1 MKKYI
6 RWIRQ
11 NINAIYRITLFII
24 TLGIISLIYPNIGN
38 FRYEYQKGKPWMH
51 ETLIAPFDFAIYKT
65 ETELNA
71 NRDSLLAKYDPY
83 YQFNP
88 EISKKIKT
96 EFNSNFEKKWTTY
109 SQTENFKNL
118 KYNKSKIAFE
128 KNRIHLYFQ
137 DMFAGIYDV
146 GIIEDAN
153 AKFKSPNRINRTA
166 NNVSEKVETKNLYT
180 PRTAYEYISKNLK
193 NDFKSKSYQVFF
205 QNLDLDTY
213 LTPNLLYNED
223 MSDKVK
229 NSMLSNISLTKGLIK
244 ADTRI
249 VLIGDIIDDDTFR
262 ILESLKREYE
272 SILGSSQS
280 HYLLMTG
287 QSLLILAC
295 LVLLYLYL
303 RNFRLKI
310 LEDNKKLLF
319 ILLLVTLFVG
329 LSSLVTKFPNIN
341 IYIIPFVLIPVV
353 LRTLLDS
360 RSALFIYITA
370 LLLCGF
376 LAPNSFEFIFLQLS
390 AGIMA
395 IYSLPQLERRGQLIV
410 TAIITFFTYSIIY
423 FAFAITQE
431 GSIQE
436 IEWTNFI
443 WFAING
449 LLLTFS
455 YSLIYIFEK
464 LFGFISDVTL
474 IELANQNHPV
484 LRKLIQQAPGTFQH
498 SLTVANLAEAAI
510 NEIGGNPLLVRTGA
524 LYHDIG
530 KMKNP
535 VYFIENQMSNR
546 NPHDNLEFDKS
557 AQIITDHVKYGIQIA
572 KKYKLPQQIIDFIE
586 THHGSG
592 RVQYFYTSFK
602 NKFPDKEIDEEKFT
616 YPGPDPFSKETA
628 VLMMAD
634 SVEAASRSL
643 KEKTPET
650 IENLVG
656 SLINKQIAENRF
668 EIADISF
675 KNIHQVKQIFTKM
688 LINIYHARIEYP
700 KEIKRD

>member
-11 NINAIYRITLFII
+11 NINAIYRVLLFII
-24 TLGIISLIYPNIGN
+24 ALGVLSLIYPNIGN
-38 FRYEYQKGKPWMH
+38 FRYEFQKGKPWMH
-51 ETLIAPFDFAIYKT
+51 ETLIAPFDFAIHKT
-65 ETELNA
+65 EAELNE
-71 NRDSLLAKYDPY
+71 NRDSLLANYYPY
-83 YQFNP
+83 YQFKP
-88 EISKKIKT
+88 EVLKKIKIK
-96 EFNSNFEKKWTTY
+96 FNSNFDKKWAVY
-109 SQTENFKNL
+109 SQTENFKRLNYS
-118 KYNKSKIAFE
+118 KAKIAIE
-128 KNRIHLYFQ
+128 KKRLHLYFQ
-137 DMFAGIYDV
+137 DIFSGIYDI
-146 GIIEDAN
+146 GILEDSN
-153 AKFKSPNRINRTA
+153 AKFKSPDKVNRTV
-166 NNVSEKVETKNLYT
+166 NNVSEKVESKSLYT
-180 PRTAYEYISKNLK
+180 LRIAYEFISNSLK
-193 NDFKSKSYQVFF
+193 NDFKNKSYHIFF
-205 QNLDLDTY
+205 QNLNLDTY
-213 LTPNLLYNED
+213 LTPNLVYNEK
-223 MSDKVK
+223 MSEKVK

-249 VLIGDIIDDDTFR
+249 ALIGDIIDDDTFR
-262 ILESLKREYE
+262 ILESLKSEYE

-280 HYLLMTG
+280 HYLIMGG

-295 LVLLYLYL
+295 LVLLFLYL
-303 RNFRLKI
+303 RNFRVQI

-319 ILLLVTLFVG
+319 ILLLITLFVG
-329 LSSLVTKFPNIN
+329 LSSLIIKFPNIN

-360 RSALFIYITA
+360 RSALFIYIIA

-376 LAPNSFEFIFLQLS
+376 LAPNSFEFLFLQLS

-395 IYSLPQLERRGQLIV
+395 IYSLPQLERRGQLVV
-410 TAIITFFTYSIIY
+410 TAIITFFTYSIVY

-436 IEWTNFI
+436 IEWKNFI

-474 IELANQNHPV
+474 IELANQNHPI
-484 LRKLIQQAPGTFQH
+484 LRKLIQHSPGTFQH
-498 SLTVANLAEAAI
+498 SLTVSNLAEAAI

-535 VYFIENQMSNR
+535 IYFIENQMTNR
-546 NPHDNLEFDKS
+546 NPHDSLEFDKS
-557 AQIITDHVKYGIQIA
+557 AQIITDHVKYGVQIA
-572 KKYKLPQQIIDFIE
+572 KKHKLPQQIIDFIE

-602 NKFPDKEIDEEKFT
+602 NKYPDKEIDEEKFT

-643 KEKTPET
+643 KEKTPQT
-650 IENLVG
+650 IENLVV
-656 SLINKQIAENRF
+656 SLINKQVSENRF
-668 EIADISF
+668 EMADISF
-675 KNIHQVKQIFTKM
+675 KNIHQVKQIFTQM

-700 KEIKRD
+700 EEIKRD

>member
-11 NINAIYRITLFII
+11 NINAIYRVLLFIF
-24 TLGIISLIYPNIGN
+24 TLGVLSIIYPNIGN

-51 ETLIAPFDFAIYKT
+51 ETLIAPFDFAIHKT
-65 ETELNA
+65 EAELNA
-71 NRDSLLAKYDPY
+71 NKDSLLANYYPY
-83 YQFNP
+83 YEYKP
-88 EISKKIKT
+88 EVLEEIMNQ
-96 EFNSNFEKKWTTY
+96 FNSNFEKKWNAFIK
-109 SQTENFKNL
+109 TENFKKL
-118 KYNKSKIAFE
+118 KYKKNIVSIE
-128 KNRIHLYFQ
+128 KKRLLLYFQ
-137 DMFAGIYDV
+137 DIISGIYDI
-146 GIIEDAN
+146 GIIEDSN
-153 AKFKSPNRINRTA
+153 TKHQLPEKINRSS
-166 NNVSEKVETKNLYT
+166 NNVSEKVETKSLYT
-180 PRTAYEYISKNLK
+180 SKIAYEFISQSIK
-193 NDFKSKSYQVFF
+193 NDFKNKSYYIFF
-205 QNLDLDTY
+205 QDLNLDTY
-213 LTPNLLYNED
+213 LTPNLLYNKDLSE
-223 MSDKVK
+223 KVK
-229 NSMLSNISLTKGLIK
+229 SSMLSNISLTKGLVK
-244 ADTRI
+244 SGTRI
-249 VLIGDIIDDDTFR
+249 ALIGDIIDDDTFR

-280 HYLLMTG
+280 HYLIMGG

-295 LVLLYLYL
+295 LVLLFLYL
-303 RNFRLKI
+303 RNFRAQILK
-310 LEDNKKLLF
+310 DNKKLLF
-319 ILLLVTLFVG
+319 ILLLVILFVG
-329 LSSLVTKFPNIN
+329 LSSLIINFPKFN
-341 IYIIPFVLIPVV
+341 IYIIPFVLIPIV

-360 RSALFIYITA
+360 RSALFIFIIS

-376 LAPNSFEFIFLQLS
+376 LAPNSFEFLFLQLS

-395 IYSLPQLERRGQLIV
+395 IYSLPQLERRGQLVI
-410 TAIITFFTYSIIY
+410 TAIITFFTYSIVY

-436 IEWTNFI
+436 IEWKNFI

-474 IELANQNHPV
+474 IELSNQNHPI
-484 LRKLIQQAPGTFQH
+484 LRQLIQHSPGTFQH

-535 VYFIENQMSNR
+535 IYFIENQMSNR

-557 AQIITDHVKYGIQIA
+557 AQIITDHVKYGVQIA
-572 KKYKLPQQIIDFIE
+572 KKHKLPQQIIDFIQ
-586 THHGSG
+586 THHGAG

-602 NKFPDKEIDEEKFT
+602 NKYPDKEIDEEKFT

-643 KEKTPET
+643 KEKTPEA
-650 IENLVG
+650 IENLVVN
-656 SLINKQIAENRF
+656 LINKQISENRF
-668 EIADISF
+668 EMADISF
-675 KNIHQVKQIFTKM
+675 KNIHQVKQIFTQM

-700 KEIKRD
+700 EEIKRD

>member
-11 NINAIYRITLFII
+11 NINAIYRVLLFIFA
-24 TLGIISLIYPNIGN
+24 LGVLSIIYPNIGN

-51 ETLIAPFDFAIYKT
+51 ETLIAPFDFAIHKT
-65 ETELNA
+65 EAELNE
-71 NRDSLLAKYDPY
+71 NKDSLLANYYPY
-83 YQFNP
+83 YQYKP
-88 EISKKIKT
+88 EVLEEIKNQ
-96 EFNSNFEKKWTTY
+96 FNSNFEKKWNTY
-109 SQTENFKNL
+109 IKTENFKKLNY
-118 KYNKSKIAFE
+118 KKNKVAIE
-128 KNRIHLYFQ
+128 KKRLLLYFH
-137 DMFAGIYDV
+137 DIISGIYEI
-146 GIIEDAN
+146 GIIEDSN
-153 AKFKSPNRINRTA
+153 TKNQLPEKINRSS
-166 NNVSEKVETKNLYT
+166 NNVSEKVETKSLYT
-180 PRTAYEYISKNLK
+180 SKIAYEYISQSIK
-193 NDFKSKSYQVFF
+193 NDFKNQSYHIFF
-205 QNLDLDTY
+205 QNLNLDTY

-223 MSDKVK
+223 MSEKVK
-229 NSMLSNISLTKGLIK
+229 NSMLSNISLTKGLVK
-244 ADTRI
+244 SGTRI
-249 VLIGDIIDDDTFR
+249 ALIGDIIDDDTFR

-280 HYLLMTG
+280 HYLIMGG

-295 LVLLYLYL
+295 LVLLFLYL
-303 RNFRLKI
+303 RNFRTQI

-319 ILLLVTLFVG
+319 ILLLIILFVG
-329 LSSLVTKFPNIN
+329 LSSLLIKFPKFN
-341 IYIIPFVLIPVV
+341 IYIIPFVLIPIV

-360 RSALFIYITA
+360 RSALFIFIIS

-376 LAPNSFEFIFLQLS
+376 LAPNSFEFLFLQLS
-390 AGIMA
+390 AGIMS
-395 IYSLPQLERRGQLIV
+395 IYSLPQLERRGQLVI
-410 TAIITFFTYSIIY
+410 TAIITFFTYSIVY

-436 IEWTNFI
+436 IEWKNFL

-474 IELANQNHPV
+474 IELSNQNHPV
-484 LRKLIQQAPGTFQH
+484 LRQLIQHSPGTFQH

-535 VYFIENQMSNR
+535 IYFIENQMSNR

-557 AQIITDHVKYGIQIA
+557 AQIITDHVKYGVKIA
-572 KKYKLPQQIIDFIE
+572 KKHKLPQQIIDFIQ
-586 THHGSG
+586 THHGAG

-602 NKFPDKEIDEEKFT
+602 NKYPDKEIDEEKFT

-643 KEKTPET
+643 KEKTPEA
-650 IENLVG
+650 IENLVIN
-656 SLINKQIAENRF
+656 LINKQIAENRF
-668 EIADISF
+668 EMADISF
-675 KNIHQVKQIFTKM
+675 KNIHQVKHIFTQM

-700 KEIKRD
+700 EEIKRD

>member
-1 MKKYI
+1 MKKYF

-11 NINAIYRITLFII
+11 NINAIYRVLLFMIA
-24 TLGIISLIYPNIGN
+24 LGVLSLIYPNIGN

-51 ETLIAPFDFAIYKT
+51 ETLIAPFDFSIHKT
-65 ETELNA
+65 EAELNE
-71 NRDSLLAKYDPY
+71 NRDSLLANYYPY
-83 YQFNP
+83 YEYKPDVLKN
-88 EISKKIKT
+88 INT
-96 EFNSNFEKKWTTY
+96 RFNSNFDKKWTSY
-109 SQTENFKNL
+109 IQTDNFKNL
-118 KYNKSKIAFE
+118 KYRDKKISLE
-128 KNRIHLYFQ
+128 KKRLSRYFK
-137 DMFAGIYDV
+137 DIISGIYEV
-146 GIIEDAN
+146 GIIEPSST
-153 AKFKSPNRINRTA
+153 KQQLPEKINRSL
-166 NNVSEKVETKNLYT
+166 NNVSEKVITKNIYT
-180 PRTAYEYISKNLK
+180 SKIAYEYINESLK
-193 NDFKSKSYQVFF
+193 NDFQNKSYQVFF
-205 QNLDLDTY
+205 QSLDLDTY
-213 LTPNLLYNED
+213 LIPNLLYNED
-223 MSDKVK
+223 MSEKVK
-229 NSMLSNISLTKGLIK
+229 NSMLSSISLTKGLVK
-244 ADTRI
+244 AGTRI
-249 VLIGDIIDDDTFR
+249 ALIGDVIDDDTFR
-262 ILESLKREYE
+262 VLESLKREYE

-280 HYLLMTG
+280 HYLIMGG

-295 LVLLYLYL
+295 LVLLFLYL
-303 RNFRLKI
+303 RNFRTQI

-319 ILLLVTLFVG
+319 ILLLVILFVG
-329 LSSLVTKFPNIN
+329 LSSLIIKFPKVN

-360 RSALFIYITA
+360 RSALFIYIIS

-376 LAPNSFEFIFLQLS
+376 LAPNSFEFLFLQLS

-395 IYSLPQLERRGQLIV
+395 IYSLPQLERRGQLVI
-410 TAIITFFTYSIIY
+410 TAIITFFTYSIVY

-436 IEWTNFI
+436 IEWRNFM

-484 LRKLIQQAPGTFQH
+484 LRQLIQHSPGTFQH

-535 VYFIENQMSNR
+535 IYFIENQMTNR

-557 AQIITDHVKYGIQIA
+557 AQIITDHVKYGVQIA
-572 KKYKLPQQIIDFIE
+572 KKHKLPQQIIDFIE

-602 NKFPDKEIDEEKFT
+602 NKYPDKEIDEEKFT

-650 IENLVG
+650 IEKLIT
-656 SLINKQIAENRF
+656 SLINKQISENRF
-668 EIADISF
+668 EMADISF
-675 KNIHQVKQIFTKM
+675 KNIHQVKQIFTQM

-700 KEIKRD
+700 EEIKKD

>member
-88 EISKKIKT
+88 EILKKVKN
-96 EFNSNFEKKWTTY
+96 EFNSNFEKKWTIY

-128 KNRIHLYFQ
+128 KKRIHHYFK
-137 DMFAGIYDV
+137 DIFDGIYDV

-153 AKFKSPNRINRTA
+153 AKFKSPDKINRTA

-180 PRTAYEYISKNLK
+180 PKTAYEFISKGLK
-193 NDFKSKSYQVFF
+193 NDFKNKSYQVFF

-229 NSMLSNISLTKGLIK
+229 SSMLSNISLTKGLIK
-244 ADTRI
+244 VDTRI
-249 VLIGDIIDDDTFR
+249 VLIGDVIDDDTFR

-280 HYLLMTG
+280 HYLIMGG

-303 RNFRLKI
+303 RNFRIKI

-329 LSSLVTKFPNIN
+329 LASLVTKFPNIN

-376 LAPNSFEFIFLQLS
+376 VAPNSFEFIFLQLS

-395 IYSLPQLERRGQLIV
+395 IYSLPQLERRGQLVV

-546 NPHDNLEFDKS
+546 NPHDSLEFDKS

-602 NKFPDKEIDEEKFT
+602 NKFPDKKIDEEKFT

-650 IENLVG
+650 IEKLVV

-675 KNIHQVKQIFTKM
+675 RNIHQVKKIFTRM

-700 KEIKRD
+700 EEIKRD

>member
-1 MKKYI
+1 MKKYF

-11 NINAIYRITLFII
+11 NLNAIYRLLLFMIA
-24 TLGIISLIYPNIGN
+24 LGVLSILYPNIGN

-51 ETLIAPFDFAIYKT
+51 ETLIAPFDFAIHKT
-65 ETELNA
+65 ESELKE
-71 NRDSLLAKYDPY
+71 NRDSLLANYSPY
-83 YQFNP
+83 FHFKP
-88 EISKKIKT
+88 EVPEKIKNK
-96 EFNSNFEKKWTTY
+96 FDSNFDKKWASFSQSENFTNLDYSVSKTAQEKKRLRLYLQGLIKSIYTTGIID
-109 SQTENFKNL
+109 SSIPNQVLPKNI
-118 KYNKSKIAFE
+118 NRSVDNISEKIAT
-128 KNRIHLYFQ
+128 Q
-137 DMFAGIYDV
+137 
-146 GIIEDAN
+146 
-153 AKFKSPNRINRTA
+153 
-166 NNVSEKVETKNLYT
+166 NLYT
-180 PRTAYEYISKNLK
+180 PRLAYEFVFNSLK
-193 NDFKSKSYQVFF
+193 NDFQNQTYHIFF
-205 QNLDLDTY
+205 QDLNMDTFM
-213 LTPNLLYNED
+213 TPNLLYDED
-223 MSDKVK
+223 MSEKVK
-229 NSMLSNISLTKGLIK
+229 SSMLSTISLTKGLIK
-244 ADTRI
+244 SGTRI

-262 ILESLKREYE
+262 ILESLKQEYE

-280 HYLLMTG
+280 HYLIMGG

-295 LVLLYLYL
+295 LVLLFLYL
-303 RNFRLKI
+303 RNFRPQI

-319 ILLLVTLFVG
+319 ILLLIVLFVA
-329 LSSLVTKFPNIN
+329 LSSLAIKFPTIN

-360 RSALFIYITA
+360 RSALFIFIIS
-370 LLLCGF
+370 LLLNGF

-395 IYSLPQLERRGQLIV
+395 IYSLPRLERRGQLVI
-410 TAIITFFTYSIIY
+410 TAIITFFTYSIVY

-436 IEWTNFI
+436 IEWRNFM

-474 IELANQNHPV
+474 IELSNQNHPL
-484 LRKLIQQAPGTFQH
+484 LRQLIQHSPGTFQH
-498 SLTVANLAEAAI
+498 SLTVSNLAEAAI

-535 VYFIENQMSNR
+535 AFFIENQMYNR
-546 NPHDNLEFDKS
+546 NPHDDLEFDKS

-572 KKYKLPQQIIDFIE
+572 KKHKLPQQIIDFIE
-586 THHGSG
+586 THHGAG

-602 NKFPDKEIDEEKFT
+602 NKYPDKKIDEEKFT

-643 KEKTPET
+643 KEKTPKT
-650 IENLVG
+650 IGNLVI
-656 SLINKQIAENRF
+656 SLIDKQISENRF
-668 EIADISF
+668 EMADISF
-675 KNIHQVKQIFTKM
+675 KNIHQVKQIFTQM

-700 KEIKRD
+700 KENNRD

>member
-1 MKKYI
+1 MKKYF

-11 NINAIYRITLFII
+11 NINAIYRVLLFMIA
-24 TLGIISLIYPNIGN
+24 LGVLSLIYPNIGN

-51 ETLIAPFDFAIYKT
+51 ETLIAPFDFSIHKT
-65 ETELNA
+65 EAELNE
-71 NRDSLLAKYDPY
+71 NRDSLLANYYPY
-83 YQFNP
+83 YEYKPDVLKN
-88 EISKKIKT
+88 INT
-96 EFNSNFEKKWTTY
+96 RFNSNFDKKWTSY
-109 SQTENFKNL
+109 IQTDNFKNL
-118 KYNKSKIAFE
+118 KYRDKKISLE
-128 KNRIHLYFQ
+128 KKRLSRYFK
-137 DMFAGIYDV
+137 DIISGIYEV
-146 GIIEDAN
+146 GIIEPSST
-153 AKFKSPNRINRTA
+153 KQQLPEKINRSL
-166 NNVSEKVETKNLYT
+166 NNVSEKVITKNIYT
-180 PRTAYEYISKNLK
+180 SKIAYEYINESLK
-193 NDFKSKSYQVFF
+193 NDFQNKSYQVFF
-205 QNLDLDTY
+205 QSLDLDTY
-213 LTPNLLYNED
+213 LIPNLLYNED
-223 MSDKVK
+223 MSEKVK
-229 NSMLSNISLTKGLIK
+229 NSMLSSISLTKGLVK
-244 ADTRI
+244 AGTRI
-249 VLIGDIIDDDTFR
+249 ALIGDVIDDDTFR
-262 ILESLKREYE
+262 VLESLKREYE

-280 HYLLMTG
+280 HYLIMGG

-295 LVLLYLYL
+295 LVLLFLYL
-303 RNFRLKI
+303 RNFRTQI

-319 ILLLVTLFVG
+319 ILLLVILFVG
-329 LSSLVTKFPNIN
+329 LSSLIIKFPKVN

-360 RSALFIYITA
+360 RSALFIYIIS

-376 LAPNSFEFIFLQLS
+376 LAPNSFEFLFLQLS

-395 IYSLPQLERRGQLIV
+395 IYSLPQLERRGQLVI
-410 TAIITFFTYSIIY
+410 TAIITFFTYSIVY

-436 IEWTNFI
+436 IEWRNFM

-484 LRKLIQQAPGTFQH
+484 LRQLIQHSPGTFQH

-535 VYFIENQMSNR
+535 IYFIENQMTNR

-557 AQIITDHVKYGIQIA
+557 AQIITDHVKYGVQIA
-572 KKYKLPQQIIDFIE
+572 KKHKLPQQIIDFIE

-602 NKFPDKEIDEEKFT
+602 NKYPDKEIDEEKFT

-650 IENLVG
+650 IEKLIT
-656 SLINKQIAENRF
+656 SLINKQISENRF
-668 EIADISF
+668 EMADISF
-675 KNIHQVKQIFTKM
+675 KNIHQVKQIFTQM

-700 KEIKRD
+700 EEINKD

>member
-1 MKKYI
+1 MKKYF

-11 NINAIYRITLFII
+11 NLNSIYRLLLFTIA
-24 TLGIISLIYPNIGN
+24 LGVLSILYPNIGN

-51 ETLIAPFDFAIYKT
+51 ETLIAPFDFAIHKT
-65 ETELNA
+65 ESELNE
-71 NRDSLLAKYDPY
+71 NRDSLLANYSPY
-83 YQFNP
+83 FHLSSDVVKD
-88 EISKKIKT
+88 ITSKFDSNFDRKWLAFSQTDFFRNLRYSEAKT
-96 EFNSNFEKKWTTY
+96 AFEKKRL
-109 SQTENFKNL
+109 Q
-118 KYNKSKIAFE
+118 
-128 KNRIHLYFQ
+128 LYFQ
-137 DMFAGIYDV
+137 DMIESIYDI
-146 GIIEDAN
+146 GIIDTSN
-153 AKFKSPNRINRTA
+153 PKLQLPKNINRSV
-166 NNVSEKVETKNLYT
+166 NNVSEKIATHYLYT
-180 PRTAYEYISKNLK
+180 PKLAYEFILNNLT
-193 NDFKSKSYQVFF
+193 NDFQNESYHIFF
-205 QNLDLDTY
+205 QDLNLDTF
-213 LTPNLLYNED
+213 LTPNLLYDED
-223 MSDKVK
+223 MSGKVK
-229 NSMLSNISLTKGLIK
+229 KSMLSTISLTKGLIK
-244 ADTRI
+244 SGTRI

-280 HYLLMTG
+280 HYLIMGG

-295 LVLLYLYL
+295 LVLLFLYL
-303 RNFRLKI
+303 RNFRPQI

-319 ILLLVTLFVG
+319 ILLLIVLFVG
-329 LSSLVTKFPNIN
+329 LSSLAIEFPAIN

-360 RSALFIYITA
+360 RSALFIFIIS
-370 LLLCGF
+370 LLLNGF
-376 LAPNSFEFIFLQLS
+376 LAPNSFEFLFLQLS

-395 IYSLPQLERRGQLIV
+395 IYSLPQLERRGQLVI
-410 TAIITFFTYSIIY
+410 TAVITFFTYSIVY

-436 IEWTNFI
+436 IEWKNFM

-474 IELANQNHPV
+474 IELSNQNHPI
-484 LRKLIQQAPGTFQH
+484 LRQLIQHSPGTFQH
-498 SLTVANLAEAAI
+498 SLTVSNLAEAAI

-535 VYFIENQMSNR
+535 AFFIENQMSNR
-546 NPHDNLEFDKS
+546 NPHDDLEFDKS

-572 KKYKLPQQIIDFIE
+572 KKHKLPQQIIDFIE

-602 NKFPDKEIDEEKFT
+602 NKYPDKEIDEEKFT

-650 IENLVG
+650 IGNLVI
-656 SLINKQIAENRF
+656 SLIDKQISENRF
-668 EIADISF
+668 EMADISF
-675 KNIHQVKQIFTKM
+675 KNIHQVKQIFTQM

-700 KEIKRD
+700 KEIKQN

>member
-11 NINAIYRITLFII
+11 NINAIYRVLLFIF
-24 TLGIISLIYPNIGN
+24 TLGVLSIIYPNIGN

-51 ETLIAPFDFAIYKT
+51 ETLIAPFDFAIHKT
-65 ETELNA
+65 EAELNA
-71 NRDSLLAKYDPY
+71 NKDSLLANYYPY
-83 YQFNP
+83 YQYKP
-88 EISKKIKT
+88 EVLEEIKSQ
-96 EFNSNFEKKWTTY
+96 FNSNFEKKWNAY
-109 SQTENFKNL
+109 IKTENFKKL
-118 KYNKSKIAFE
+118 KYKKNTISIE
-128 KNRIHLYFQ
+128 KKRLLLYFH
-137 DMFAGIYDV
+137 DIISGIYDI
-146 GIIEDAN
+146 GIIEDSN
-153 AKFKSPNRINRTA
+153 TKHQLPEKINRSS
-166 NNVSEKVETKNLYT
+166 NNVSEKVESKSLYT
-180 PRTAYEYISKNLK
+180 SKIAYEFISQSIK
-193 NDFKSKSYQVFF
+193 NDFKNQSYHIFF
-205 QNLDLDTY
+205 QDLNLDTY
-213 LTPNLLYNED
+213 LKPNLLYNAD
-223 MSDKVK
+223 MSEKVK
-229 NSMLSNISLTKGLIK
+229 NSMLSNISLTKGLVK
-244 ADTRI
+244 SGTRI
-249 VLIGDIIDDDTFR
+249 ALIGDIIDDDTFR

-280 HYLLMTG
+280 HYLIMGG

-295 LVLLYLYL
+295 LVLLFLYL
-303 RNFRLKI
+303 RNFRTQILK
-310 LEDNKKLLF
+310 DNKKLLF
-319 ILLLVTLFVG
+319 ILLLVILFVG
-329 LSSLVTKFPNIN
+329 LSSLIIKFPKFN
-341 IYIIPFVLIPVV
+341 IYIIPFVLIPIV

-360 RSALFIYITA
+360 RSALFIFIIS

-376 LAPNSFEFIFLQLS
+376 LAPNSFEFLFLQLS

-395 IYSLPQLERRGQLIV
+395 IYSLPQLERRGQLVI
-410 TAIITFFTYSIIY
+410 TAIITFFTYSIVY

-436 IEWTNFI
+436 IEWKNFI

-474 IELANQNHPV
+474 IELSNQNHPI
-484 LRKLIQQAPGTFQH
+484 LRQLIQHSPGTFQH

-535 VYFIENQMSNR
+535 IYFIENQMSNR

-557 AQIITDHVKYGIQIA
+557 AQIITDHVKYGVQIA
-572 KKYKLPQQIIDFIE
+572 KKHKLPQQIIDFIQ
-586 THHGSG
+586 THHGAG

-602 NKFPDKEIDEEKFT
+602 NKYPDKEIDEEKFT

-643 KEKTPET
+643 KEKTPEA
-650 IENLVG
+650 IENLVVN
-656 SLINKQIAENRF
+656 LINKQISENRF
-668 EIADISF
+668 EMADISF
-675 KNIHQVKQIFTKM
+675 KNIHQVKQIFTQM
-688 LINIYHARIEYP
+688 LINIYPARIEYP
-700 KEIKRD
+700 EEIKRD

>member
-11 NINAIYRITLFII
+11 NINAIYRILLFII
-24 TLGIISLIYPNIGN
+24 ALGVLSLIYPNIGN

-51 ETLIAPFDFAIYKT
+51 ETLIAPFDFSIHKT
-65 ETELNA
+65 EAELNA
-71 NRDSLLAKYDPY
+71 NKDSLLSNYYPY
-83 YQFNP
+83 YQINP
-88 EISKKIKT
+88 YVLKEIKT
-96 EFNSNFEKKWTTY
+96 KFNSNFEKKWATY

-118 KYNKSKIAFE
+118 KYKKSKVAIE
-128 KNRIHLYFQ
+128 KKRLHFYFQ
-137 DMFAGIYDV
+137 DIFSGIYDIGV
-146 GIIEDAN
+146 IEDTN
-153 AKFKSPNRINRTA
+153 AKFKSPDKINRTV
-166 NNVSEKVETKNLYT
+166 NNVSEKVETKSLYT
-180 PRTAYEYISKNLK
+180 PRTAYEFISKSLK
-193 NDFKSKSYQVFF
+193 NDFKNKSYHVFF
-205 QNLDLDTY
+205 QNLNLDTY
-213 LTPNLLYNED
+213 LTPNLLYDED
-223 MSDKVK
+223 TSDKVK
-229 NSMLSNISLTKGLIK
+229 NSMLNNISLTKGLIK

-249 VLIGDIIDDDTFR
+249 ALIGDIIDDDTFR

-280 HYLLMTG
+280 HYLIIGG

-295 LVLLYLYL
+295 LVLLFLYL
-303 RNFRLKI
+303 RNFRLQI

-329 LSSLVTKFPNIN
+329 LSSLIIKFPNIN

-360 RSALFIYITA
+360 RSALFIYIIA

-376 LAPNSFEFIFLQLS
+376 LAPNSFEFLFLQLS

-395 IYSLPQLERRGQLIV
+395 IYSLPQLERRGQLVV
-410 TAIITFFTYSIIY
+410 TAIITFFTYSIVY

-436 IEWTNFI
+436 IEWKNFI

-474 IELANQNHPV
+474 IELANQNHPI
-484 LRKLIQQAPGTFQH
+484 LRKLIQHSPGTFQH

-535 VYFIENQMSNR
+535 VYFIENQMTNR
-546 NPHDNLEFDKS
+546 NPHDSLEFDKS
-557 AQIITDHVKYGIQIA
+557 AQIITDHVKYGVQIA
-572 KKYKLPQQIIDFIE
+572 KKHKLPQQIIDFIE

-602 NKFPDKEIDEEKFT
+602 NKYPDKEIDEEKFT

-650 IENLVG
+650 IENLVVN
-656 SLINKQIAENRF
+656 LINKQISENRF
-668 EIADISF
+668 EMADISF
-675 KNIHQVKQIFTKM
+675 KNIHQVKQIFIQM

-700 KEIKRD
+700 EEIKRD

>member
-11 NINAIYRITLFII
+11 NINAIYRVLLFII
-24 TLGIISLIYPNIGN
+24 TLGVLSLIYPNIGN
-38 FRYEYQKGKPWMH
+38 FRYEFQKGKPWMH
-51 ETLIAPFDFAIYKT
+51 ETLIAPFDFAIHKT
-65 ETELNA
+65 EAELKE
-71 NRDSLLAKYDPY
+71 NRDSLLANYYPY
-83 YQFNP
+83 YQYKP
-88 EISKKIKT
+88 EILSEITAK
-96 EFNSNFEKKWTTY
+96 FNSNFEKKWTVY
-109 SQTENFKNL
+109 AQTEGFKNL
-118 KYNKSKIAFE
+118 NQRKSKISIE
-128 KNRIHLYFQ
+128 KKRLQLYFN
-137 DMFAGIYDV
+137 DLISGIYDV
-146 GIIEDAN
+146 GIIEDTN
-153 AKFKSPNRINRTA
+153 TKFKLPEKINRTV
-166 NNVSEKVETKNLYT
+166 NNVSEKIESQNLYT
-180 PRTAYEYISKNLK
+180 PRLAYEFISNSLK
-193 NDFKSKSYQVFF
+193 NDFKNQSYQIFF
-205 QNLDLDTY
+205 QDLNLDTY
-213 LTPNLLYNED
+213 LRPNLLYNED
-223 MSDKVK
+223 MSDKVQQ
-229 NSMLSNISLTKGLIK
+229 SMLSSISLTKGLVTSG
-244 ADTRI
+244 TRI

-280 HYLLMTG
+280 HYLIMGG

-295 LVLLYLYL
+295 LVLLFLYL
-303 RNFRLKI
+303 RNFRIQI

-319 ILLLVTLFVG
+319 ILLLIILFVG
-329 LSSLVTKFPNIN
+329 LSSLIIKFPNIN

-360 RSALFIYITA
+360 RSALFIFIIS

-376 LAPNSFEFIFLQLS
+376 LAPNSFEFLFLQLS

-395 IYSLPQLERRGQLIV
+395 IYSLPQLERRGQLVI
-410 TAIITFFTYSIIY
+410 TAIITFFTYSIVY

-436 IEWTNFI
+436 IEWKNFI

-484 LRKLIQQAPGTFQH
+484 LRQLIQHSPGTFQH

-535 VYFIENQMSNR
+535 VYFIENQMTNR
-546 NPHDNLEFDKS
+546 NPHDSLEFDKS
-557 AQIITDHVKYGIQIA
+557 AQIITDHVKYGVQIA
-572 KKYKLPQQIIDFIE
+572 KKHKLPQQIIDFIQ
-586 THHGSG
+586 THHGAG

-602 NKFPDKEIDEEKFT
+602 NKYPDKEIDEEKFT

-650 IENLVG
+650 IESLVI
-656 SLINKQIAENRF
+656 SLIDKQISENRF
-668 EIADISF
+668 ELADISF
-675 KNIHQVKQIFTKM
+675 KNIHQVKQIFSQM

-700 KEIKRD
+700 EEIKRD

>member
-1 MKKYI
+1 MKKYF

-11 NINAIYRITLFII
+11 NINAIYRVLLFMIA
-24 TLGIISLIYPNIGN
+24 LGVLSLIYPNIGN

-51 ETLIAPFDFAIYKT
+51 ETLIAPFDFSIHKT
-65 ETELNA
+65 EAELNE
-71 NRDSLLAKYDPY
+71 NRDSLLANYYPY
-83 YQFNP
+83 YEYKPDVLKN
-88 EISKKIKT
+88 INT
-96 EFNSNFEKKWTTY
+96 RFNSNFDKKWTSY
-109 SQTENFKNL
+109 IQTDNFKNL
-118 KYNKSKIAFE
+118 KYRDKKISLE
-128 KNRIHLYFQ
+128 KKRLSRYFK
-137 DMFAGIYDV
+137 DIISGIYEV
-146 GIIEDAN
+146 GIIEPSST
-153 AKFKSPNRINRTA
+153 KQQLPEKINRSL
-166 NNVSEKVETKNLYT
+166 NNVSEKVITKNIYT
-180 PRTAYEYISKNLK
+180 SKIAYEYINESLK
-193 NDFKSKSYQVFF
+193 NDFQNKSYQVFF
-205 QNLDLDTY
+205 QSLDLDTY
-213 LTPNLLYNED
+213 LIPNLLYNED
-223 MSDKVK
+223 MSEKVK
-229 NSMLSNISLTKGLIK
+229 NSMLSSISLTKGLVK
-244 ADTRI
+244 AGTRI
-249 VLIGDIIDDDTFR
+249 ALIGDVIDDDTFR
-262 ILESLKREYE
+262 VLESLKREYE

-280 HYLLMTG
+280 HYLIMGG

-295 LVLLYLYL
+295 LVLLFLYL
-303 RNFRLKI
+303 RNFRTQI

-319 ILLLVTLFVG
+319 ILLLVILFVG
-329 LSSLVTKFPNIN
+329 LSSLIIKFPKVN

-360 RSALFIYITA
+360 RSALFIYIIS

-376 LAPNSFEFIFLQLS
+376 LAPNSFEFLFLQLS

-395 IYSLPQLERRGQLIV
+395 IYSLPQLERRGQLVI
-410 TAIITFFTYSIIY
+410 TAIITFFTYSIVY

-436 IEWTNFI
+436 IEWRNFM

-484 LRKLIQQAPGTFQH
+484 LRQLIQHSPGTFQH

-535 VYFIENQMSNR
+535 VYFIENQMTNR
-546 NPHDNLEFDKS
+546 NPHDSLEFDKS
-557 AQIITDHVKYGIQIA
+557 AQIITDHVKYGVQIA
-572 KKYKLPQQIIDFIE
+572 KKHKLPQQIIDFIE

-602 NKFPDKEIDEEKFT
+602 NKYPDKEIDEEKFT

-650 IENLVG
+650 IEKLIT
-656 SLINKQIAENRF
+656 SLINKQISENRF
-668 EIADISF
+668 EMADISF
-675 KNIHQVKQIFTKM
+675 KNIHQVKQIFTQM

-700 KEIKRD
+700 EEIKKD

>member
-11 NINAIYRITLFII
+11 NINAIYRVLLFIF
-24 TLGIISLIYPNIGN
+24 TLGVLSIIYPNIGN

-51 ETLIAPFDFAIYKT
+51 ETLIAPFDFAIHKT
-65 ETELNA
+65 EAELNA
-71 NRDSLLAKYDPY
+71 NKDSLLANYYPY
-83 YQFNP
+83 YEYKP
-88 EISKKIKT
+88 EVLEEIMNQ
-96 EFNSNFEKKWTTY
+96 FNSNFEKKWNAFIK
-109 SQTENFKNL
+109 TENFKKL
-118 KYNKSKIAFE
+118 KYKKNTVSIE
-128 KNRIHLYFQ
+128 KKRLLLYFQ
-137 DMFAGIYDV
+137 DIISGIYDI
-146 GIIEDAN
+146 GIIEDSN
-153 AKFKSPNRINRTA
+153 TKHQLPEKINRSS
-166 NNVSEKVETKNLYT
+166 NNVSEKVETKSLYT
-180 PRTAYEYISKNLK
+180 SKIAYEFISQSIK
-193 NDFKSKSYQVFF
+193 NDFKNKSYYIFF
-205 QNLDLDTY
+205 QDLNLDTY
-213 LTPNLLYNED
+213 LTPNLLYNKDLSE
-223 MSDKVK
+223 KVK
-229 NSMLSNISLTKGLIK
+229 SSMLSNISLTKGLVK
-244 ADTRI
+244 SGTRI
-249 VLIGDIIDDDTFR
+249 ALIGDIIDDDTFR

-280 HYLLMTG
+280 HYLIMGG

-295 LVLLYLYL
+295 LVLLFLYL
-303 RNFRLKI
+303 RNFRAQILK
-310 LEDNKKLLF
+310 DNKKLLF
-319 ILLLVTLFVG
+319 ILLLVILFVG
-329 LSSLVTKFPNIN
+329 LSSLIINFPKFN
-341 IYIIPFVLIPVV
+341 IYIIPFVLIPIV

-360 RSALFIYITA
+360 RSALFIFIIS

-376 LAPNSFEFIFLQLS
+376 LAPNSFEFLFLQLS

-395 IYSLPQLERRGQLIV
+395 IYSLPQLERRGQLVI
-410 TAIITFFTYSIIY
+410 TAIITFFTYSIVY

-436 IEWTNFI
+436 IEWKNFI

-474 IELANQNHPV
+474 IELSNQNHPI
-484 LRKLIQQAPGTFQH
+484 LRQLIQHSPGTFQH

-535 VYFIENQMSNR
+535 IYFIENQMSNR

-557 AQIITDHVKYGIQIA
+557 AQIITDHVKYGVQIA
-572 KKYKLPQQIIDFIE
+572 KKHKLPQQIIDFIQ
-586 THHGSG
+586 THHGAG

-602 NKFPDKEIDEEKFT
+602 NKYPDKEIDEEKFT

-643 KEKTPET
+643 KEKTPEA
-650 IENLVG
+650 IENLVVN
-656 SLINKQIAENRF
+656 LINKQISENRF
-668 EIADISF
+668 EMADISF
-675 KNIHQVKQIFTKM
+675 KNIHQVKQIFTQM

-700 KEIKRD
+700 EEIKRD

>member
-1 MKKYI
+1 MRKYF

-11 NINAIYRITLFII
+11 NINIIYRVLIFTIA
-24 TLGIISLIYPNIGN
+24 LGLLSIIYPNIGN

-51 ETLIAPFDFAIYKT
+51 ETLIAPFDFAIHKT
-65 ETELNA
+65 EAELNE
-71 NRDSLLAKYDPY
+71 NRDSLLANYSPY
-83 YQFNP
+83 YQYKP
-88 EISKKIKT
+88 EILKNIQN
-96 EFNSNFEKKWTTY
+96 EFNSNFEKKWMTY
-109 SQTENFKNL
+109 ILSEEFSSLGYKE
-118 KYNKSKIAFE
+118 SKIFIE
-128 KNRIHLYFQ
+128 KKRLLLYFQ
-137 DMFAGIYDV
+137 DIISGIYNI
-146 GIIEDAN
+146 GIIEDSN
-153 AKFKSPNRINRTA
+153 TKQELPIKINRSV
-166 NNVSEKVETKNLYT
+166 NNVSEKIETKSLYT
-180 PRTAYEYISKNLK
+180 PKIAYEYISKRLK
-193 NDFKSKSYQVFF
+193 SDFKNKSYHILF
-205 QNLDLDTY
+205 QNLNLDTY
-213 LTPNLLYNED
+213 LYPNLLYNED
-223 MSDKVK
+223 MSEKVK
-229 NSMLSNISLTKGLIK
+229 SSMLSGISLTKGMVK
-244 ADTRI
+244 SGTRI
-249 VLIGDIIDDDTFR
+249 ALIGDVIDDKTFR
-262 ILESLKREYE
+262 ILESLKHEYE

-280 HYLLMTG
+280 HYLIMGG

-295 LVLLYLYL
+295 LILIFLYL
-303 RNFRLKI
+303 RNFRPKI
-310 LEDNKKLLF
+310 LEDNKKLSF
-319 ILLLVTLFVG
+319 ILLLIVLFVSF
-329 LSSLVTKFPNIN
+329 SSLVNKFPNIN
-341 IYIIPFVLIPVV
+341 IYLIPFVLIPVV

-360 RSALFIYITA
+360 RTALFIYVIS

-376 LAPNSFEFIFLQLS
+376 LAPNSFEFLFLQLS

-395 IYSLPQLERRGQLIV
+395 IYSLPQLESRGQLVI

-436 IEWTNFI
+436 IEWKNFM

-474 IELANQNHPV
+474 LELSNQNHPI
-484 LRKLIQQAPGTFQH
+484 LRQLIQHSPGTFQH
-498 SLTVANLAEAAI
+498 SLTVSNLAEAVI

-535 VYFIENQMSNR
+535 AYFIENQMSNR

-557 AQIITDHVKYGIQIA
+557 AQVITDHVKYGVEIA
-572 KKYKLPQQIIDFIE
+572 KKHKLPQQIIDFIQ
-586 THHGSG
+586 THHGAG

-602 NKFPDKEIDEEKFT
+602 NKYPDKEIDEEKFT

-643 KEKTPET
+643 KEKTPEA
-650 IENLVG
+650 IENLVNN
-656 SLINKQIAENRF
+656 LINKQISENRF
-668 EIADISF
+668 EMADISF
-675 KNIHQVKQIFTKM
+675 KNIHQVKQIFTQL

-700 KEIKRD
+700 EEINKD

>member
-1 MKKYI
+1 MKKYF

-11 NINAIYRITLFII
+11 NLNAIYRILLFLIA
-24 TLGIISLIYPNIGN
+24 LGALSLLYPNIGN

-51 ETLIAPFDFAIYKT
+51 ETLIAPFDFAIHKT
-65 ETELNA
+65 ESELKE
-71 NRDSLLAKYDPY
+71 NRDSLLANYCPY
-83 YQFNP
+83 FRFNP
-88 EISKKIKT
+88 DVHKDIKAR
-96 EFNSNFEKKWTTY
+96 FDSNFEKKWETFIK
-109 SQTENFKNL
+109 SENFTSLGFSESERTLEKKRL
-118 KYNKSKIAFE
+118 K
-128 KNRIHLYFQ
+128 LYFR
-137 DMFAGIYDV
+137 DMIEAIYDI
-146 GIIEDAN
+146 GIIEASN
-153 AKFKSPNRINRTA
+153 PNQKLPEKINRSL
-166 NNVSEKVETKNLYT
+166 NNVSEKIATHYLYT
-180 PRTAYEYISKNLK
+180 PKIAYEFISNSLK
-193 NDFKSKSYQVFF
+193 NDFQNQSYHIFF
-205 QNLDLDTY
+205 QDLNLDTFLR
-213 LTPNLLYNED
+213 PNLLYDED
-223 MSDKVK
+223 MSKKVK
-229 NSMLSNISLTKGLIK
+229 NSMLSSISLTKGLVNSG
-244 ADTRI
+244 TRI
-249 VLIGDIIDDDTFR
+249 ALIGDIIDDDTFR

-280 HYLLMTG
+280 HYLIMGG

-303 RNFRLKI
+303 RNFRIQILK
-310 LEDNKKLLF
+310 DNKKLLF
-319 ILLLVTLFVG
+319 ILLLIVGFVG
-329 LSSLVTKFPNIN
+329 LSVLVIQFPNIN

-353 LRTLLDS
+353 LRTLMDS
-360 RSALFIYITA
+360 RSALFIFIIA
-370 LLLCGF
+370 LLLNGF
-376 LAPNSFEFIFLQLS
+376 LAPNSFEFLFLQLT

-395 IYSLPQLERRGQLIV
+395 IYSLPQLERRGQLVI
-410 TAIITFFTYSIIY
+410 TAIITFFTYSIVY

-436 IEWTNFI
+436 IEWKNFM

-474 IELANQNHPV
+474 IELANQNHPI
-484 LRKLIQQAPGTFQH
+484 LRQLIQHSPGTFQH
-498 SLTVANLAEAAI
+498 SLTVSNLAEAAI

-535 VYFIENQMSNR
+535 AFFIENQMSNR
-546 NPHDNLEFDKS
+546 NPHDDLEFDKS
-557 AQIITDHVKYGIQIA
+557 AQIITDHVKYGVKIA
-572 KKYKLPQQIIDFIE
+572 KKHKLPQQIIDFIQ
-586 THHGSG
+586 THHGAG

-602 NKFPDKEIDEEKFT
+602 NKYPDKEIDEEKFT

-650 IENLVG
+650 IENLVV
-656 SLINKQIAENRF
+656 SLIDKQISENRF
-668 EIADISF
+668 ELADISF
-675 KNIHQVKQIFTKM
+675 KNIHQVKQIFTQM

>member
-11 NINAIYRITLFII
+11 NINAIYRVSLFII
-24 TLGIISLIYPNIGN
+24 ALGVLSLIYPNIGN

-51 ETLIAPFDFAIYKT
+51 ETLIAPFDFAIHKT
-65 ETELNA
+65 EAELNA
-71 NRDSLLAKYDPY
+71 NRDSLLANYYPY
-83 YQFNP
+83 YQFKP
-88 EISKKIKT
+88 EVLKKIKSK
-96 EFNSNFEKKWTTY
+96 FNSNFEKKWTTY
-109 SQTENFKNL
+109 SQSENL
-118 KYNKSKIAFE
+118 KDLKYGKSKIAIE
-128 KNRIHLYFQ
+128 KKRLHLYFE
-137 DMFAGIYDV
+137 DIISGIYDI
-146 GIIEDAN
+146 GIIEDSN
-153 AKFKSPNRINRTA
+153 DKLKSLDKINRTV
-166 NNVSEKVETKNLYT
+166 NNVSEKVEIKSLYT
-180 PRTAYEYISKNLK
+180 PRSAYEFISESLK
-193 NDFKSKSYQVFF
+193 NDFNNKSYHIFF
-205 QNLDLDTY
+205 QNLNLDTY
-213 LTPNLLYNED
+213 LTPNLLYNKD
-223 MSDKVK
+223 MSEKVR
-229 NSMLSNISLTKGLIK
+229 NSMLSNISLTKGLVK
-244 ADTRI
+244 YKTRI
-249 VLIGDIIDDDTFR
+249 ALVGDVIDDDTFQV
-262 ILESLKREYE
+262 LESLKREYE

-280 HYLLMTG
+280 HYLIMGG

-295 LVLLYLYL
+295 LVLLFLYL
-303 RNFRLKI
+303 RNFRLQI

-319 ILLLVTLFVG
+319 ILLLIILFVG
-329 LSSLVTKFPNIN
+329 LSSLAIKFPNIN

-360 RSALFIYITA
+360 RSALFIYIIA

-376 LAPNSFEFIFLQLS
+376 LAPNSFEFLFLQLS

-395 IYSLPQLERRGQLIV
+395 IYSLPQLERRGQLVV
-410 TAIITFFTYSIIY
+410 TAIITFFTYSVVY

-436 IEWTNFI
+436 IEWKNFM
-443 WFAING
+443 WFAFNG

-474 IELANQNHPV
+474 IELANQNHPI
-484 LRKLIQQAPGTFQH
+484 LRKLIQHSPGTFQH
-498 SLTVANLAEAAI
+498 SLTVSNLAEAAI

-535 VYFIENQMSNR
+535 VYFIENQMTNR
-546 NPHDNLEFDKS
+546 NPHDSLEFDKS
-557 AQIITDHVKYGIQIA
+557 AQIITDHVKYGVEIA
-572 KKYKLPQQIIDFIE
+572 KKHKLPQQIIDFIE

-602 NKFPDKEIDEEKFT
+602 NKYPDKEIDEEKFT

-643 KEKTPET
+643 KDKTPET
-650 IENLVG
+650 IEKLVV
-656 SLINKQIAENRF
+656 SLINKQVAENRF
-668 EIADISF
+668 EMADISF
-675 KNIHQVKQIFTKM
+675 KNIHQVKQIFTQM

-700 KEIKRD
+700 EEIKRD

>member
-11 NINAIYRITLFII
+11 NTKVIYRVLLFII
-24 TLGIISLIYPNIGN
+24 TLGVLSLIYPNIGN

-51 ETLIAPFDFAIYKT
+51 ETLIAPFDFAIHKT
-65 ETELNA
+65 EAELAA
-71 NRDSLLAKYDPY
+71 NRDSLLANFSPY
-83 YQFNP
+83 YEYKPEVLVNVSNKFNAD
-88 EISKKIKT
+88 
-96 EFNSNFEKKWTTY
+96 FDKKWNAY
-109 SQTENFKNL
+109 IQTEHFKNL
-118 KYNKSKIAFE
+118 NYNESSTSIE
-128 KNRIHLYFQ
+128 KKRIRLYFQ
-137 DMFAGIYDV
+137 DIISGIYDV
-146 GIIEDAN
+146 GIIEASTDQLQIPE
-153 AKFKSPNRINRTA
+153 KINRSL
-166 NNVSEKVETKNLYT
+166 NNISEKIETKSLYT
-180 PRTAYEYISKNLK
+180 PQTAYEFINKSLK
-193 NDFKSKSYQVFF
+193 DDFKDQNYHVFF
-205 QNLDLDTY
+205 QNLNLDTY
-213 LTPNLLYNED
+213 LTPNLIYNED
-223 MSDKVK
+223 MSEKVR
-229 NSMLSNISLTKGLIK
+229 NSMLSSISLTKGLVK
-244 ADTRI
+244 AGTRI
-249 VLIGDIIDDDTFR
+249 TLIGDIIDDDTFR
-262 ILESLKREYE
+262 VLESLKREYE

-280 HYLLMTG
+280 HYLIMGG

-295 LVLLYLYL
+295 LILLFLYL
-303 RNFRLKI
+303 RNFRIQI

-319 ILLLVTLFVG
+319 ILLLIVIFVG
-329 LSSLVTKFPNIN
+329 LSSLAMKFPTIN

-360 RSALFIYITA
+360 RSALFIFIIS
-370 LLLCGF
+370 LLLNGF
-376 LAPNSFEFIFLQLS
+376 LAPNSFEFLFLQLS

-395 IYSLPQLERRGQLIV
+395 IYSLPQLERRGQLVI
-410 TAIITFFTYSIIY
+410 TAIITFFTYSIVY

-436 IEWTNFI
+436 IEWKNFI

-484 LRKLIQQAPGTFQH
+484 LRQLIQHAPGTFQH

-535 VYFIENQMSNR
+535 VYFIENQMTNR
-546 NPHDNLEFDKS
+546 NPHDSLEFDKS
-557 AQIITDHVKYGIQIA
+557 AQVITDHVKYGIQIA
-572 KKYKLPQQIIDFIE
+572 KKHKLPQQIIDFIQ
-586 THHGSG
+586 THHGAG

-602 NKFPDKEIDEEKFT
+602 NKYPDKEIDEEKFT

-643 KEKTPET
+643 KEKTPES
-650 IENLVG
+650 IENLVI
-656 SLINKQIAENRF
+656 SLIDKQISENRF
-668 EIADISF
+668 EMADISF
-675 KNIHQVKQIFTKM
+675 KNIHQVKKIFIQM

-700 KEIKRD
+700 KEIIRD

>member
-1 MKKYI
+1 
-6 RWIRQ
+6 
-11 NINAIYRITLFII
+11 
-24 TLGIISLIYPNIGN
+24 
-38 FRYEYQKGKPWMH
+38 MH

-65 ETELNA
+65 EAELNA
-71 NRDSLLAKYDPY
+71 NRDSLLANYYPY

-88 EISKKIKT
+88 EVLKKIKSK
-96 EFNSNFEKKWTTY
+96 FNSNFENKWTAY
-109 SQTENFKNL
+109 IQTESFKNL
-118 KYNKSKIAFE
+118 KYEKSKVAIE
-128 KNRIHLYFQ
+128 KKRLKLYFK
-137 DMFAGIYDV
+137 DIFSGIYDI

-153 AKFKSPNRINRTA
+153 AKFKSPDKINRTV
-166 NNVSEKVETKNLYT
+166 NNVSEKVTSQSLYT
-180 PRTAYEYISKNLK
+180 ARIAYEFISKSLK
-193 NDFKSKSYQVFF
+193 NDFKNKSYHILF
-205 QNLDLDTY
+205 QNLNLDTY

-223 MSDKVK
+223 MSEKVK
-229 NSMLSNISLTKGLIK
+229 NSMLSHISLTKGLIK

-249 VLIGDIIDDDTFR
+249 ALIGDIIDDDTFI

-280 HYLLMTG
+280 HYLIMGG

-295 LVLLYLYL
+295 LVLLFLYL
-303 RNFRLKI
+303 RNFRLQI
-310 LEDNKKLLF
+310 LKDNKKLIF

-329 LSSLVTKFPNIN
+329 LSSLIIKFPNIN

-360 RSALFIYITA
+360 RSALFIYIIT

-376 LAPNSFEFIFLQLS
+376 LAPNSFEFLFLQLS

-410 TAIITFFTYSIIY
+410 TAIITFFTYSFVY

-436 IEWTNFI
+436 IEWRNFI

-474 IELANQNHPV
+474 IELSNQNHPL
-484 LRKLIQQAPGTFQH
+484 LRQLIQHAPGTFQH
-498 SLTVANLAEAAI
+498 SLTVSNLAEAAI

-535 VYFIENQMSNR
+535 VFFIENQMTNR
-546 NPHDNLEFDKS
+546 NPHDSLEFDKS
-557 AQIITDHVKYGIQIA
+557 AQIITDHVKYGDTDS
-572 KKYKLPQQIIDFIE
+572 KKTQ
-586 THHGSG
+586 T
-592 RVQYFYTSFK
+592 TS
-602 NKFPDKEIDEEKFT
+602 
-616 YPGPDPFSKETA
+616 
-628 VLMMAD
+628 AD
-634 SVEAASRSL
+634 
-643 KEKTPET
+643 
-650 IENLVG
+650 
-656 SLINKQIAENRF
+656 
-668 EIADISF
+668 
-675 KNIHQVKQIFTKM
+675 
-688 LINIYHARIEYP
+688 Y
-700 KEIKRD
+700 

>member
-1 MKKYI
+1 MKKYF

-11 NINAIYRITLFII
+11 NIKAIYRVSLFII
-24 TLGIISLIYPNIGN
+24 ALGVLSLIYPNIGN

-51 ETLIAPFDFAIYKT
+51 ETLIAPFDFAIHKT
-65 ETELNA
+65 EAELKE
-71 NRDSLLAKYDPY
+71 NRDSLLANYSPY
-83 YQFNP
+83 YQYKP
-88 EISKKIKT
+88 EVLDEMTSK
-96 EFNSNFEKKWTTY
+96 FNSNFEKKWVAY
-109 SQTENFKNL
+109 SQTESFRSLTK
-118 KYNKSKIAFE
+118 NKSNISIE
-128 KNRIHLYFQ
+128 KKRLLLYFH
-137 DMFAGIYDV
+137 DIISGIYDV
-146 GIIEDAN
+146 GILEDSN
-153 AKFKSPNRINRTA
+153 TKFTLPEKINRTV
-166 NNVSEKVETKNLYT
+166 NNVSEKVESKNLYT
-180 PRTAYEYISKNLK
+180 PKIAYDYISNSLK
-193 NDFKSKSYQVFF
+193 NDFKSQNYQSFF
-205 QNLDLDTY
+205 QNLNLDTY
-213 LTPNLLYNED
+213 LSPNLLYNED
-223 MSDKVK
+223 MSEKVK
-229 NSMLSNISLTKGLIK
+229 QSMLSNISLTKGLVTSG
-244 ADTRI
+244 TRI
-249 VLIGDIIDDDTFR
+249 ALIGDIIDDDTFR

-280 HYLLMTG
+280 HYLIMGG
-287 QSLLILAC
+287 QSLLILAS
-295 LVLLYLYL
+295 LVLLFLYL
-303 RNFRLKI
+303 RNFRTQI

-319 ILLLVTLFVG
+319 ILLLVILFVG
-329 LSSLVTKFPNIN
+329 LSSLIIKFPNIN

-360 RSALFIYITA
+360 RSALFIFIIS

-376 LAPNSFEFIFLQLS
+376 LAPNSFEFLFLQLS

-395 IYSLPQLERRGQLIV
+395 IYSLPQLERRGQLVI
-410 TAIITFFTYSIIY
+410 TAIITFFTYSIVY

-436 IEWTNFI
+436 IEWKNFI

-484 LRKLIQQAPGTFQH
+484 LRQLIQQSPGTFQH

-546 NPHDNLEFDKS
+546 NPHDSLEFDKS
-557 AQIITDHVKYGIQIA
+557 AQIITDHVKYGVQIA
-572 KKYKLPQQIIDFIE
+572 KKHKLPQQIIDFIQ
-586 THHGSG
+586 THHGAG

-602 NKFPDKEIDEEKFT
+602 NKYPEKEIDEEKFT

-650 IENLVG
+650 IENLVIN
-656 SLINKQIAENRF
+656 LIDKQISENRF
-668 EIADISF
+668 EMADISF
-675 KNIHQVKQIFTKM
+675 KNIHQVKQIFTQM

-700 KEIKRD
+700 EEIKRD

>member
-11 NINAIYRITLFII
+11 NINAIYRVLLFII
-24 TLGIISLIYPNIGN
+24 TLGVLSLIYPNIGN
-38 FRYEYQKGKPWMH
+38 FRYEFQKGKPWMH
-51 ETLIAPFDFAIYKT
+51 ETLIAPFDFAIHKT
-65 ETELNA
+65 EAELKE
-71 NRDSLLAKYDPY
+71 NRDSLLANYYPY
-83 YQFNP
+83 YQYKP
-88 EISKKIKT
+88 EVLSEITAK
-96 EFNSNFEKKWTTY
+96 FNSNFEKKWTVY
-109 SQTENFKNL
+109 AQTEGFKNL
-118 KYNKSKIAFE
+118 NQRKSKISIE
-128 KNRIHLYFQ
+128 KKRLQLYFN
-137 DMFAGIYDV
+137 DLISGIYDV
-146 GIIEDAN
+146 GIIEDTN
-153 AKFKSPNRINRTA
+153 TKFKLPEKINRTI
-166 NNVSEKVETKNLYT
+166 NNVSEKIESQNLYT
-180 PRTAYEYISKNLK
+180 PRLAYEFISNSLK
-193 NDFKSKSYQVFF
+193 NDFKNQSYQVFF
-205 QNLDLDTY
+205 QDLNLDTY
-213 LTPNLLYNED
+213 LRPNLLYNED
-223 MSDKVK
+223 MSDKVQQ
-229 NSMLSNISLTKGLIK
+229 SMLSSISLTKGLVTSG
-244 ADTRI
+244 TRI

-280 HYLLMTG
+280 HYLIMGG

-295 LVLLYLYL
+295 LVLLFLYL
-303 RNFRLKI
+303 RNFRIQI

-319 ILLLVTLFVG
+319 ILLLIILFVG
-329 LSSLVTKFPNIN
+329 LSSLIIKFPNIN

-360 RSALFIYITA
+360 RSALFIFIIS

-376 LAPNSFEFIFLQLS
+376 LAPNSFEFLFLQLS

-395 IYSLPQLERRGQLIV
+395 IYSLPQLERRGQLVI
-410 TAIITFFTYSIIY
+410 TAIITFFTYSIVY

-436 IEWTNFI
+436 IEWKNFI

-484 LRKLIQQAPGTFQH
+484 LRQLIQHSPGTFQH

-535 VYFIENQMSNR
+535 VYFIENQMTNR
-546 NPHDNLEFDKS
+546 NPHDSLEFDKS
-557 AQIITDHVKYGIQIA
+557 AQIITDHVKYGVQIA
-572 KKYKLPQQIIDFIE
+572 KKHKLPQQIIDFIQ
-586 THHGSG
+586 THHGAG

-602 NKFPDKEIDEEKFT
+602 NKYPDKEIDEGKFT

-650 IENLVG
+650 IESLVI
-656 SLINKQIAENRF
+656 SLIDKQISENRF
-668 EIADISF
+668 ELADISF
-675 KNIHQVKQIFTKM
+675 KNIHQVKQIFSQM

-700 KEIKRD
+700 EEIKRD

>member
-11 NINAIYRITLFII
+11 NINAIYRVLLFII
-24 TLGIISLIYPNIGN
+24 TLGVLSLIYPNIGN

-51 ETLIAPFDFAIYKT
+51 ETLIAPFDFAIHKT
-65 ETELNA
+65 EAELNA
-71 NRDSLLAKYDPY
+71 NRDSLLANYYPY
-83 YQFNP
+83 YQFKP
-88 EISKKIKT
+88 EVLKEIKT
-96 EFNSNFEKKWTTY
+96 KFNSSFEKKWTVY
-109 SQTENFKNL
+109 SQTDNFKNL
-118 KYNKSKIAFE
+118 KYRKSKITIE
-128 KNRIHLYFQ
+128 KKRLKLYFQ
-137 DMFAGIYDV
+137 DIISGIYDI

-153 AKFKSPNRINRTA
+153 AKFKSPDKINRTV
-166 NNVSEKVETKNLYT
+166 NNVSEKVNTKSLYT
-180 PRTAYEYISKNLK
+180 PRIAYEFISTSLK
-193 NDFKSKSYQVFF
+193 NDFKSKSYHIFF

-223 MSDKVK
+223 MSEKVK
-229 NSMLSNISLTKGLIK
+229 QSMLSNISLTKGLVTSG
-244 ADTRI
+244 TRI
-249 VLIGDIIDDDTFR
+249 ALIGDIIDDDTFR
-262 ILESLKREYE
+262 ILESLKGEYE

-280 HYLLMTG
+280 HYLIMGG

-295 LVLLYLYL
+295 LILLFLYL
-303 RNFRLKI
+303 RNFRVQI

-329 LSSLVTKFPNIN
+329 LSSLIIKFPNIN

-360 RSALFIYITA
+360 RSALFIYIVA

-376 LAPNSFEFIFLQLS
+376 LAPNSFEFLFLQLS

-395 IYSLPQLERRGQLIV
+395 IYSLPQLERRGQLVV
-410 TAIITFFTYSIIY
+410 TAIITFFTYSIVY

-436 IEWTNFI
+436 IEWQNFM

-449 LLLTFS
+449 LFLTFS

-474 IELANQNHPV
+474 IELANQNHPI
-484 LRKLIQQAPGTFQH
+484 LRKLIQHAPGTFQH
-498 SLTVANLAEAAI
+498 SLTVSNLAEAAI

-535 VYFIENQMSNR
+535 IYFIENQMTNR
-546 NPHDNLEFDKS
+546 NPHDSLEFDKS
-557 AQIITDHVKYGIQIA
+557 AQIITDHVKYGVQIA
-572 KKYKLPQQIIDFIE
+572 KKHKLPQQIIDFIE

-602 NKFPDKEIDEEKFT
+602 NKYPDKEIDEEKFT

-650 IENLVG
+650 IETLVV

-668 EIADISF
+668 EMADISF
-675 KNIHQVKQIFTKM
+675 KNIHQVKQIFTQM

-700 KEIKRD
+700 EEIKRD

>member
-11 NINAIYRITLFII
+11 NINAIYRVLLFII
-24 TLGIISLIYPNIGN
+24 ALGVISLIYPNIGN

-51 ETLIAPFDFAIYKT
+51 ETLIAPFDFAIHKT
-65 ETELNA
+65 EAELNA
-71 NRDSLLAKYDPY
+71 NRDSLLSNYYPY
-83 YQFNP
+83 YQFKP
-88 EISKKIKT
+88 EVLKRIKIK
-96 EFNSNFEKKWTTY
+96 FNSSFEKKWTVY
-109 SQTENFKNL
+109 SQTENFKKL
-118 KYNKSKIAFE
+118 KYRKSKVAIE
-128 KNRIHLYFQ
+128 KKRLKLYFQ
-137 DMFAGIYDV
+137 YIFSGIYDI

-153 AKFKSPNRINRTA
+153 AKFKSPDKINRTV
-166 NNVSEKVETKNLYT
+166 NNVSEKVTTKSLYT
-180 PRTAYEYISKNLK
+180 PRVAYEFISKSLK
-193 NDFKSKSYQVFF
+193 NDFKNKSYHIFF

-213 LTPNLLYNED
+213 LTPNLLYNKD
-223 MSDKVK
+223 MSEKVK

-249 VLIGDIIDDDTFR
+249 ALIGDVIDDDTFR

-280 HYLLMTG
+280 HYLIMGG

-295 LVLLYLYL
+295 LVLLFLYL
-303 RNFRLKI
+303 RNFRVQI

-329 LSSLVTKFPNIN
+329 LSSLIIKFPNIN

-360 RSALFIYITA
+360 RSALFIYIVA

-376 LAPNSFEFIFLQLS
+376 LAPNSFEFLFLQLS

-395 IYSLPQLERRGQLIV
+395 IYSLPQLERRGQLVV
-410 TAIITFFTYSIIY
+410 TAIITFFTYSIVY

-436 IEWTNFI
+436 IEWKNFM

-449 LLLTFS
+449 LFLTFS

-484 LRKLIQQAPGTFQH
+484 LRKLIQHSPGTFQH
-498 SLTVANLAEAAI
+498 SLTVSNLAEAAI

-535 VYFIENQMSNR
+535 IYFIENQMTNR
-546 NPHDNLEFDKS
+546 NPHDSLEFDKS
-557 AQIITDHVKYGIQIA
+557 AQIITDHVKYGVQIA

-602 NKFPDKEIDEEKFT
+602 NKYPDKEIDEEKFT

-650 IENLVG
+650 IETLVV

-668 EIADISF
+668 EMADISF
-675 KNIHQVKQIFTKM
+675 KNIHQVKQIFTQM

>member
-1 MKKYI
+1 MKKYF

-11 NINAIYRITLFII
+11 NINAIYRLLLFMIA
-24 TLGIISLIYPNIGN
+24 LGVLSLIYPNIGN

-51 ETLIAPFDFAIYKT
+51 ETLIAPFDFSIHKT
-65 ETELNA
+65 EAELNE
-71 NRDSLLAKYDPY
+71 NRDSLLANYYPY
-83 YQFNP
+83 YEYKPDVLKN
-88 EISKKIKT
+88 INT
-96 EFNSNFEKKWTTY
+96 RFNSNFDKKWTSY
-109 SQTENFKNL
+109 IQTDNFKNL
-118 KYNKSKIAFE
+118 KYRDKKISLE
-128 KNRIHLYFQ
+128 KKRLSRYFK
-137 DMFAGIYDV
+137 DIISGIYEV
-146 GIIEDAN
+146 GIIEPSST
-153 AKFKSPNRINRTA
+153 KQQLPEKINRSL
-166 NNVSEKVETKNLYT
+166 NNVSEKVITKNIYT
-180 PRTAYEYISKNLK
+180 SKIAYEYINESLK
-193 NDFKSKSYQVFF
+193 NDFQNKSYQVFF
-205 QNLDLDTY
+205 QSLDLDTY
-213 LTPNLLYNED
+213 LIPNLLYNED
-223 MSDKVK
+223 MSEKVK
-229 NSMLSNISLTKGLIK
+229 NSMLSSISLTKGLVK
-244 ADTRI
+244 AGTRI
-249 VLIGDIIDDDTFR
+249 ALIGDVIDDDTFR
-262 ILESLKREYE
+262 VLESLKREYE

-280 HYLLMTG
+280 HYLIMGG

-295 LVLLYLYL
+295 LVLLFLYL
-303 RNFRLKI
+303 RNFRTQI

-319 ILLLVTLFVG
+319 ILLLVILFVG
-329 LSSLVTKFPNIN
+329 LSSLIIKFPKVN

-360 RSALFIYITA
+360 RSALFIYIIS

-376 LAPNSFEFIFLQLS
+376 LAPNSFEFLFLQLS

-395 IYSLPQLERRGQLIV
+395 IYSLPQLERRGQLVI
-410 TAIITFFTYSIIY
+410 TAIITFFTYSIVY

-436 IEWTNFI
+436 IEWRNFM

-484 LRKLIQQAPGTFQH
+484 LRQLIQHSPGTFQH

-535 VYFIENQMSNR
+535 IYFIENQMTNR
-546 NPHDNLEFDKS
+546 NPHDSLEFDKS
-557 AQIITDHVKYGIQIA
+557 AQIITDHVKYGVQIA
-572 KKYKLPQQIIDFIE
+572 KKHKLPQQVIDFIE

-602 NKFPDKEIDEEKFT
+602 NKYPDKEIDEEKFT

-650 IENLVG
+650 IEKLIT
-656 SLINKQIAENRF
+656 SLINKQISENRF
-668 EIADISF
+668 EMADISF
-675 KNIHQVKQIFTKM
+675 KNIHQVKQIFTQM

-700 KEIKRD
+700 EEIKKD

>member
-11 NINAIYRITLFII
+11 NTKVIYRVLLFII
-24 TLGIISLIYPNIGN
+24 TLGVLSLIYPNIGN

-51 ETLIAPFDFAIYKT
+51 ETLIAPFDFAIHKT
-65 ETELNA
+65 EAELAA
-71 NRDSLLAKYDPY
+71 NRDSLLANFSPY
-83 YQFNP
+83 YEYKPEVLVNVSNKFNAD
-88 EISKKIKT
+88 
-96 EFNSNFEKKWTTY
+96 FDKKWNAY
-109 SQTENFKNL
+109 IQTEHFKNL
-118 KYNKSKIAFE
+118 NYNESSTSIE
-128 KNRIHLYFQ
+128 KKRIRLYFQ
-137 DMFAGIYDV
+137 DIISGIYDV
-146 GIIEDAN
+146 GIIEASTDQLQIPE
-153 AKFKSPNRINRTA
+153 KINRSL
-166 NNVSEKVETKNLYT
+166 NNISEKIETKSLYT
-180 PRTAYEYISKNLK
+180 PQTAYEFINKSLK
-193 NDFKSKSYQVFF
+193 DDFKDQNYHVFF
-205 QNLDLDTY
+205 QNLNLDTY
-213 LTPNLLYNED
+213 LTPNLIYNED
-223 MSDKVK
+223 MSEKVR
-229 NSMLSNISLTKGLIK
+229 NSMLSSISLTKGLVK
-244 ADTRI
+244 AGTRI
-249 VLIGDIIDDDTFR
+249 TLIGDIIDDDTFR
-262 ILESLKREYE
+262 VLESLKREYE

-280 HYLLMTG
+280 HYLIMGG

-295 LVLLYLYL
+295 LILLFLYL
-303 RNFRLKI
+303 RNFRIQI

-319 ILLLVTLFVG
+319 ILLLIVIFVG
-329 LSSLVTKFPNIN
+329 LSSLAMKFPIIN

-360 RSALFIYITA
+360 RSALFIFIIS
-370 LLLCGF
+370 LLLNGF
-376 LAPNSFEFIFLQLS
+376 LAPNSFEFLFLQLS

-395 IYSLPQLERRGQLIV
+395 IYSLPQLERRGQLVI
-410 TAIITFFTYSIIY
+410 TAIITFFTYSIVY

-436 IEWTNFI
+436 IEWKNFI

-484 LRKLIQQAPGTFQH
+484 LRQLIQHAPGTFQH

-535 VYFIENQMSNR
+535 VYFIENQMTNR
-546 NPHDNLEFDKS
+546 NPHDSLEFDKS
-557 AQIITDHVKYGIQIA
+557 AQVITDHVKYGIQIA
-572 KKYKLPQQIIDFIE
+572 KKHKLPQQIIDFIQ
-586 THHGSG
+586 THHGAG

-602 NKFPDKEIDEEKFT
+602 NKYPDKEIDEEKFT

-643 KEKTPET
+643 KEKTPES
-650 IENLVG
+650 IENLVI
-656 SLINKQIAENRF
+656 SLIDKQISENRF
-668 EIADISF
+668 EMADISF
-675 KNIHQVKQIFTKM
+675 KNIHQVKKIFIQM

-700 KEIKRD
+700 KEIIRD

>member
-11 NINAIYRITLFII
+11 NINAIYRVLLFII
-24 TLGIISLIYPNIGN
+24 TLGVLSLIYPNIGN
-38 FRYEYQKGKPWMH
+38 FRYEFQKGKPWMH
-51 ETLIAPFDFAIYKT
+51 ETLIAPFDFAIHKT
-65 ETELNA
+65 EAELKE
-71 NRDSLLAKYDPY
+71 NRDSLLANYYPY
-83 YQFNP
+83 YQYKP
-88 EISKKIKT
+88 EVLSDITGK
-96 EFNSNFEKKWTTY
+96 FNSNFEKKWTVY
-109 SQTENFKNL
+109 SQTEGFKNFE
-118 KYNKSKIAFE
+118 KNKSKISIE
-128 KNRIHLYFQ
+128 KKRLQLYFN
-137 DMFAGIYDV
+137 DLISGIYDV
-146 GIIEDAN
+146 GIIEDTN
-153 AKFKSPNRINRTA
+153 TKFKLPEKINRTI
-166 NNVSEKVETKNLYT
+166 NNVSEKIESQNLYT
-180 PRTAYEYISKNLK
+180 PRLAYEFISNSLK
-193 NDFKSKSYQVFF
+193 NDFENQSYQVFF
-205 QNLDLDTY
+205 QDLNLDTY
-213 LTPNLLYNED
+213 LRPNLLYNED
-223 MSDKVK
+223 MSEKVK
-229 NSMLSNISLTKGLIK
+229 QSMLSSISLTKGLV
-244 ADTRI
+244 TSGSRI

-280 HYLLMTG
+280 HYLIMGG

-295 LVLLYLYL
+295 LVLLFLYL
-303 RNFRLKI
+303 RNFRIQI

-329 LSSLVTKFPNIN
+329 LSSLIIKFPNIN

-360 RSALFIYITA
+360 RSALFIFIIS

-376 LAPNSFEFIFLQLS
+376 LAPNSFEFLFLQLS

-395 IYSLPQLERRGQLIV
+395 IYSLPQLERRGQLVI
-410 TAIITFFTYSIIY
+410 TAIITFFTYSIVY

-436 IEWTNFI
+436 IEWKNFM

-484 LRKLIQQAPGTFQH
+484 LRQLIQHSPGTFQH

-530 KMKNP
+530 KIKNP
-535 VYFIENQMSNR
+535 VYFIENQMTNR
-546 NPHDNLEFDKS
+546 NPHDSLEFDKS
-557 AQIITDHVKYGIQIA
+557 AQIITDHVKYGVQIA
-572 KKYKLPQQIIDFIE
+572 KKHKLPQQIIDFIQ
-586 THHGSG
+586 THHGAG
-592 RVQYFYTSFK
+592 RVQFFYTSFK
-602 NKFPDKEIDEEKFT
+602 NKYPDKEIDEEKFT

-650 IENLVG
+650 IETLVVNL
-656 SLINKQIAENRF
+656 IDKQISENRF
-668 EIADISF
+668 ELADISF
-675 KNIHQVKQIFTKM
+675 KNIHQVKQIFTQM

-700 KEIKRD
+700 EEIKRD